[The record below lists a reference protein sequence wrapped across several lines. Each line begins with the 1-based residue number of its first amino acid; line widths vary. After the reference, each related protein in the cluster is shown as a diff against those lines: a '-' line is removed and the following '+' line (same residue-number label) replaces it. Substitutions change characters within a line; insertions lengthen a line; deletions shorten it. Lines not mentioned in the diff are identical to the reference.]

1 MKTKQK
7 WFQNPTLVIA
17 IVIIALIVLMAAVAF
32 LWTPMDPER
41 MDTAHRFALPSAQHL
56 LGTDQFGRDVLSRIM
71 VGSQNALLVGL
82 ISVSLGS
89 IVGIFIGA
97 VAGMANSK
105 ISTVI
110 MRFIDGLMA
119 FPGILLAMMLV
130 AIIGKGLINAA
141 IAIAVFMVP
150 SFARVVYTMVLDIK
164 SRLYIKACRSYGCTP
179 IRLVV
184 VHMIPDMLPRLITQF
199 TASIGGAIL
208 TESSLSFLG
217 LGIQPPS
224 PSWGMMLSETRQFI
238 LSYPYVAIAPGVVL
252 LITVLGFN
260 LLGDALNDMLIG
272 RD

>member
-1 MKTKQK
+1 MKKKRK
-7 WFQNPTLVIA
+7 WYQNPTVLIALVIIS
-17 IVIIALIVLMAAVAF
+17 IVILMAIIAF
-32 LWTPMDPER
+32 FWTPMDPER
-41 MDTAHRFALPSAQHL
+41 MDTANRFALPSASHL

-71 VGSQNALLVGL
+71 VGSQNALVVGVISVTLGSSVGL
-82 ISVSLGS
+82 I
-89 IVGIFIGA
+89 IGA
-97 VAGMANSK
+97 LAGMVNTKLS
-105 ISTVI
+105 SVI

-150 SFARVVYTMVLDIK
+150 SFARLVYTMVLDIK
-164 SRLYIKACRSYGCTP
+164 SRLYIKACRSYGCHP
-179 IRLVV
+179 IRLVLF
-184 VHMIPDMLPRLITQF
+184 HMIPDMLPRLVTQF

-238 LSYPYVAIAPGVVL
+238 LSYPYIAIAPGVVL

>member
-32 LWTPMDPER
+32 FWTPMDPER

-89 IVGIFIGA
+89 IVGILIGA

-164 SRLYIKACRSYGCTP
+164 SRLYIKACRSYGCNP